1 MPEYSCEICDKIF
14 KQKGHIDSHKKR
26 KNPCKKDYRIDKL
39 VDKKVQEVLEKRGII
54 EPKKDIRVVKPF
66 LKWVGGKTQILDEV
80 LKRFPTTIHDYY
92 EPFVGG
98 GSVLLGLLS
107 HVKAG
112 QISVTGNIYASDWNP
127 NLIGLYKNIQSK
139 PQELIDELNNLSENN
154 EDYYYMI
161 RARFNEAKDRTSLGT
176 SAMFLYLN
184 KTGFRGMYREGPK
197 GFNVPFGHY
206 KNPTILDEQ
215 HILCISELI
224 QTVIFTHR
232 SFEDSIQNVN
242 VDDFVY
248 LDPPYAPETT
258 TSFVK
263 YNTDGF
269 GIEKHEELFN
279 VCNLL
284 KGKFLMSNAD
294 VSFVKNT
301 FKSNDYVTQ
310 TILCRRAINSKDPSS
325 KTNELLI
332 TNKSKH
338 PVW

>member
-1 MPEYSCEICDKIF
+1 MPGYSCEICDKIF
-14 KQKGHIDSHKKR
+14 KQKGHLDSHKKR
-26 KNPCKKDYRIDKL
+26 KIPCKKDDIIDKL
-39 VDKKVQEVLEKRGII
+39 VEKKVQEVLEKRGII

-66 LKWVGGKTQILDEV
+66 LKWVGGKTQILNEV

-139 PQELIDELNNLSENN
+139 PQDLIDELKKLSENN
-154 EDYYYMI
+154 EEYYYTV
-161 RARFNEAKDRTSLGT
+161 RARFNEAKDRTSVET

-206 KNPTILDEQ
+206 KNPTILDEE

-224 QTVIFTHR
+224 QSVIFTHS
-232 SFEDSIQNVN
+232 SFEDTLQNVSIN
-242 VDDFVY
+242 DFGY

-263 YNTDGF
+263 YNRDGF
-269 GIEKHEELFN
+269 EIEKHQELFSI
-279 VCNLL
+279 CRTL

-294 VSFVKNT
+294 VSLVKNT
-301 FKSNDYVTQ
+301 FSAEHYTVEE
-310 TILCRRAINSKDPSS
+310 IICRRAINSKDPSS
-325 KTNELLI
+325 NTNELLI

>member
-1 MPEYSCEICDKIF
+1 MPEYSCELCDRIF
-14 KQKGHIDSHKKR
+14 KQKGHLDSHKKR
-26 KNPCKKDYRIDKL
+26 KTPCKKDDRIEKI
-39 VDKKVQEVLEKRGII
+39 VEKKVQEVLEKRGLV
-54 EPKKDIRVVKPF
+54 EPKQDVRVVKPF

-80 LKRFPTTIHDYY
+80 VKHFPRIIHNYH

-112 QISVTGNIYASDWNP
+112 QISVTGKIYASDWNP

-139 PQELIDELNNLSENN
+139 PQDLIDELKKLSTND

-161 RARFNEAKDRTSLGT
+161 RMRFNEAEDRTSVET

-206 KNPTILDEQ
+206 KNPTILDEE
-215 HILCISELI
+215 HILLVSELI
-224 QTVIFTHR
+224 QPVIFTHC
-232 SFEDSIQNVN
+232 SFEDSIRNVI

-279 VCNLL
+279 LCKSL

-294 VSFVKNT
+294 VSLVKNAFNST
-301 FKSNDYVTQ
+301 DYTTE